1 MIAVKEMR
9 RNVGRFASIIAT
21 LGLLAFLLT
30 VLTGLSDGLYYGST
44 GAVRATSAN
53 AYAFND
59 GAEKSLIRSTLP
71 PTTVAQ
77 YRQQPGVEQASG
89 ISVILTA
96 ADVPTGNSGTEL
108 TDVAVFGVGAEQV
121 GYPTNVAQGRLPE
134 VGRAE
139 VLADRRLSGISVGDT
154 VSVGGVSLSVVG
166 VADNISYQLQPTL
179 WTSLAEATLIR
190 DAVRPELAGSELIN
204 VVGLKLTDSNAT
216 ITPVDGTVVAS
227 AEETGLSIPGVEQQ
241 RSTLNAIIF
250 TTVIVAA
257 IVVVLFFILLVLEK
271 RSLFA
276 VLKAIGTRNSQ
287 LVGGVVLQAGLVAF
301 ASMVVGLVLGFGV
314 SAILPSTVP
323 LDLRP
328 GSLVGVAVLLVVAAC
343 LGSLVSVRR
352 IIKIDP
358 ATALG
363 V

>member
-9 RNVGRFASIIAT
+9 RNVGRFASIVAT

-44 GAVRATSAN
+44 GAVRVTSAN
-53 AYAFND
+53 AYAFNSE
-59 GAEKSLIRSTLP
+59 AEKSLIRSTLP
-71 PTTVAQ
+71 PSVVAD
-77 YRQQPGVEQASG
+77 YRKQPGVEQASG

-96 ADVPTGNSGTEL
+96 ADIPNGNSETVL
-108 TDVAVFGVGAEQV
+108 SDVAVFGIGAEQV
-121 GYPTNVAQGRLPE
+121 GYPTDLAQGRLPE
-134 VGRAE
+134 VGQSE
-139 VLADRRLSGISVGDT
+139 VLADRRLGGITVGDT
-154 VSVGGVSLSVVG
+154 VTVGGVPLSVVG
-166 VADNISYQLQPTL
+166 LADNVSYQLQPTL
-179 WTSLAEATLIR
+179 WTSLDEAKIIR
-190 DAVRPELAGSELIN
+190 DAARPELAGSDLVNI
-204 VVGLKLTDSNAT
+204 VGLKLDDPSTTLA
-216 ITPVDGTVVAS
+216 PVEGTVVATS
-227 AEETGLSIPGVEQQ
+227 EQTGLSIPGVEQQ

-287 LVGGVVLQAGLVAF
+287 LVAGVVLQAGLVAV
-301 ASMVVGLVLGFGV
+301 AAVVVGLLLGFGV

-323 LDLRP
+323 LDLRV
-328 GSLVGVAVLLVVAAC
+328 GSLAGVAVLLVAAAC